1 MNFKILV
8 VDTKKTFKLSWQI
21 LPLLILFFIFIS
33 YAFDTAWLMIGTIPA
48 FILVMYW
55 VISSVEY
62 PIEIIFSDNE
72 LQIDTMTIPFDQI
85 LRYSIDEDAV
95 LTENVSFELQN
106 KTTITLVVSTKKQ
119 NKLVFDAFKKYL
131 VEKVKV

>member
-95 LTENVSFELQN
+95 LTENVSFDLKN

>member
-21 LPLLILFFIFIS
+21 LPLLILFFLFIS
-33 YAFDTAWLMIGTIPA
+33 YAFDTAWLMIGIIPA

-62 PIEIIFSDNE
+62 PIEIIFSDTE
-72 LQIDTMTIPFDQI
+72 LQIDNMSIPFDQI
-85 LRYSIDEDAV
+85 LRYSIDEDSV
-95 LTENVSFELQN
+95 LTENVKFDLKD
-106 KTTITLVVSTKKQ
+106 KTSITLVVSTKKQ

-131 VEKVKV
+131 EENVKI

>member
-33 YAFDTAWLMIGTIPA
+33 YAFDTAWLMIGTIPV

-131 VEKVKV
+131 EENVKV

>member
-1 MNFKILV
+1 MDFKILV

-62 PIEIIFSDNE
+62 PIEIIFSDTE

-85 LRYSIDEDAV
+85 LRYSIDEDSV

-119 NKLVFDAFKKYL
+119 NKIVFDAFKKYL
-131 VEKVKV
+131 EEKVKV